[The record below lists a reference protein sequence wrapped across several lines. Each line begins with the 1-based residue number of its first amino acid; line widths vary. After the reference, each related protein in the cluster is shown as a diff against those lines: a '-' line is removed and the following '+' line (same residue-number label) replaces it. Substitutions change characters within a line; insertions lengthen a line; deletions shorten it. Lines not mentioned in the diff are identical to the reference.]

1 MQQPSK
7 FTPIII
13 GTTVMTLI
21 SVFPILNLLNLLCCA
36 GILLGGFAGSAFYA
50 KQLEKA
56 GGLIQ
61 FKDGAAIGIL
71 SGLLS
76 ALLVVIITTLIT
88 LISSTNPVPEIYRL
102 VEQYGYGI
110 PPEAEKMLQKISDEY
125 SRNGFSITITI
136 FTLIIDIITYPLF
149 GFLGG
154 IIASSIFSKRRTA
167 NTDV

>member
-1 MQQPSK
+1 MHHPSK

-13 GTTVMTLI
+13 GTAVTTLI

-36 GILLGGFAGSAFYA
+36 GIILGGFAGSAYYA

-56 GGLIQ
+56 GEIIQ

-71 SGLLS
+71 SGVLS

-88 LISSTNPVPEIYRL
+88 LISSTNPIPEIFKL
-102 VEQYGYGI
+102 ADQYGFSI
-110 PPEAEKMLQKISDEY
+110 PPEAEKMLQRVSDEY
-125 SRNGFSITITI
+125 SEHGFSITITL
-136 FTLIIDIITYPLF
+136 FTLIVDIFIYPLF

-154 IIASSIFSKRRTA
+154 IIAASIYSKRKLQ
-167 NTDV
+167 NTNV

>member
-1 MQQPSK
+1 
-7 FTPIII
+7 
-13 GTTVMTLI
+13 MTLI

-36 GILLGGFAGSAFYA
+36 GIILGGFAGSAFYA

-88 LISSTNPVPEIYRL
+88 LISATNPVPEIYKL
-102 VEQYGYGI
+102 IEQYGYGL
-110 PPEAEKMLQKISDEY
+110 PPEAEKMLQRISNEY
-125 SRNGFSITITI
+125 NEHGFSITITL
-136 FTLIIDIITYPLF
+136 FTLIIDIINYPLF

-154 IIASSIFSKRRTA
+154 IIASSIYGKRTNA
-167 NTDV
+167 